1 LGGLERRIGRLEA
14 RLDTSFADHDAE
26 ARRRERVSAKLR
38 EFEAIRRSMT
48 KEEAE
53 EWRQSPEAQELR
65 RKLEEAI
72 QRKRR
77 GQGHWRGSGA

>member
-1 LGGLERRIGRLEA
+1 MGGLERRIGRLED
-14 RLDTSFADHDAE
+14 RVDTTDHDAE
-26 ARRRERVSAKLR
+26 ARRRERVRAELR

-65 RKLEEAI
+65 RKLDEAI

-77 GQGHWRGSGA
+77 GQGHWRGYGA